1 MSNTF
6 RAKTLALVDDVD
18 DVAFAAELALSVVA
32 LDVLVP
38 ALWDYLKCFSVAD
51 EVAQW
56 RFSQRD
62 EARRQETTT
71 ILH

>member
-6 RAKTLALVDDVD
+6 RAKTLAFGAAVD

-32 LDVLVP
+32 PDVLVR
-38 ALWDYLKCFSVAD
+38 ALWNYLKCFSVAD
-51 EVAQW
+51 EVAQR

-62 EARRQETTT
+62 
-71 ILH
+71 